1 MKRLQREA
9 KKMYIYHLTTCLP
22 PARAAR
28 SWLFQGLWSRG
39 MKALIQTRCG
49 DLNRNIF
56 PLQGLTKL
64 PAPAQTASLHNMFT
78 QHYERKVISPT
89 NSGVP
94 KMFLNSF
101 PALIWC
107 AIPKSISLIRGL
119 GTFLSSSMIFS
130 GWRVKNIQDTM
141 TFWDW
146 PDFTT
151 SNPTTWGTQCFCL

>member
-9 KKMYIYHLTTCLP
+9 KKKLHLTTCQL

-39 MKALIQTRCG
+39 MKALIQSRCG
-49 DLNRNIF
+49 DLNRTIF

-64 PAPAQTASLHNMFT
+64 PAPAQTAPLHNMFT
-78 QHYERKVISPT
+78 QHYEGKVISPT

-130 GWRVKNIQDTM
+130 GCGGEKHSGQSDNLRVARV
-141 TFWDW
+141 
-146 PDFTT
+146 
-151 SNPTTWGTQCFCL
+151 